1 MCLQFFR
8 DFHSLSKSNH
18 DIWLIKKPNN
28 HKTNRLGLGLE
39 RCTNYLP
46 LSFLRQIVSN
56 FFFSDLPR
64 RALLLPPAIAIAP
77 IAIIRLVITPAP
89 ATTDASVS
97 ASATAT
103 PFSTLA
109 RAPPRGWAAALRI
122 VRVGIRVG
130 IVRFSMPSL
139 GRRWGIYILLVP
151 AAHWAWVTRSRMG
164 RINARRSSGG
174 PREFKGRRIHR
185 GGRLV

>member
-1 MCLQFFR
+1 MKKMKTDYKKKRLDAKNLLLIEVGITKWIRIIGIARHRMCLQFFR

-109 RAPPRGWAAALRI
+109 RAPPRG
-122 VRVGIRVG
+122 
-130 IVRFSMPSL
+130 
-139 GRRWGIYILLVP
+139 
-151 AAHWAWVTRSRMG
+151 
-164 RINARRSSGG
+164 
-174 PREFKGRRIHR
+174 
-185 GGRLV
+185 